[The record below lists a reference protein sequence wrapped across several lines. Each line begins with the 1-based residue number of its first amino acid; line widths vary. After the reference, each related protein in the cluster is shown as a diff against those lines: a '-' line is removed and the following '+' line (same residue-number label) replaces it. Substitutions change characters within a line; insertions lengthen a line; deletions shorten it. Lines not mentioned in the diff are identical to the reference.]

1 MQYLNKIEI
10 QVDYSFYSHYSI
22 PIYHQSTMNAL
33 VSQDSLNIGT
43 ENAFHSYVVSILI
56 NTFLILIVLDYIV
69 HRVQTI
75 NLFEKR
81 ISENHEPHEI
91 AFSKFKEETKNY
103 EKSLEEYKVSNSK
116 LLDGLCRG
124 IDEKLLDINF
134 QVQDGIDAVE
144 KKLKLLVNS
153 ELDKVDN
160 IYDKLTRKFLLLQ
173 SNISECCENNSD
185 RMTNLEET
193 LDQKYYELKKMMS
206 RELDEM
212 KQEYLTLYDECRGII
227 DESDQK
233 MNEQINV
240 ISVLKEFV
248 KISYTLQVGNFNFHD
263 ERIKFKGQKQ
273 ISLYRLGDG
282 EIQRQAREELIHFE
296 AKHSIENW

>member
-1 MQYLNKIEI
+1 
-10 QVDYSFYSHYSI
+10 
-22 PIYHQSTMNAL
+22 MNAL

-69 HRVQTI
+69 YRVQTI

-81 ISENHEPHEI
+81 IAENHER

-193 LDQKYYELKKMMS
+193 LNAHISLLCDKIVTVDQYVEDIKKNVFKVDQKYYELKKMIS

-212 KQEYLTLYDECRGII
+212 KQEYLTLYDE
-227 DESDQK
+227 K
-233 MNEQINV
+233 MNEWSGSQLD
-240 ISVLKEFV
+240 S
-248 KISYTLQVGNFNFHD
+248 KICDLYCCVRSALEGNSIEGAFRKILEVNFPH
-263 ERIKFKGQKQ
+263 IKFNE
-273 ISLYRLGDG
+273 IPNDVCVRNMRLVNPAHPTLAGY
-282 EIQRQAREELIHFE
+282 
-296 AKHSIENW
+296 

>member
-1 MQYLNKIEI
+1 LII
-10 QVDYSFYSHYSI
+10 LSDSHYSI

-43 ENAFHSYVVSILI
+43 ESAFHSYVVSILI
-56 NTFLILIVLDYIV
+56 NTFLIVIVLDYIV

-81 ISENHEPHEI
+81 ISENHEPHER

-173 SNISECCENNSD
+173 SNISESCENNSD

-193 LDQKYYELKKMMS
+193 LNAHISLLCDKIETMNQYVEDIKKNVFKVIS

-212 KQEYLTLYDECRGII
+212 KQEYLTLYDE
-227 DESDQK
+227 SDQK
-233 MNEQINV
+233 MNEQMNV

-248 KISYTLQVGNFNFHD
+248 KKYLRVYFPAEISPSLNTFD
-263 ERIKFKGQKQ
+263 EHGHSLPKKFERQQ
-273 ISLYRLGDG
+273 QQRTG
-282 EIQRQAREELIHFE
+282 ELREFG
-296 AKHSIENW
+296 AKYSIENW